1 MSTPLTLHSQ
11 SSSTYASRCPRFI
24 SPLPLVNLNSSPS
37 TTLTLLSFQGIA
49 KTLVNSLII
58 LWLFVHSL
66 LPLRL
71 NSQLALAHTHSGL
84 LPRLLYSTLLFYTT
98 TNQPPTQWL
107 LSTCGLT
114 SSALPATDRSRSTAT
129 PTALKRA
136 ECPTSKRLPPLPAR
150 RPARPASLPSP
161 TPDQAASPADLLP
174 PSSSCLPPTT
184 STRPSPTA
192 QLLARHRRLA
202 ATCPTCPLSLPTGA
216 SPPRAHTAASA
227 PCRAYPLPPRRASC
241 QTRHAWNCEHTLFH
255 SSRSDCSAGDHTK

>member
-1 MSTPLTLHSQ
+1 MHPVALASSLHCLSSTSPTFSFYHFALLSRHREDSCQLFYNNLTLRPLSASQ
-11 SSSTYASRCPRFI
+11 
-24 SPLPLVNLNSSPS
+24 
-37 TTLTLLSFQGIA
+37 Q
-49 KTLVNSLII
+49 
-58 LWLFVHSL
+58 
-66 LPLRL
+66 LRL
-71 NSQLALAHTHSGL
+71 ILLALAHSGL
-84 LPRLLYSTLLFYTT
+84 FPRLLYSSTH
-98 TNQPPTQWL
+98 NQLPTQW

-129 PTALKRA
+129 PTALKHA
-136 ECPTSKRLPPLPAR
+136 ECPTSKRLPLLPAR

-161 TPDQAASPADLLP
+161 TLDQAASPADLLP

-192 QLLARHRRLA
+192 QLLGRHRRLA
-202 ATCPTCPLSLPTGA
+202 ATCRTCHLSPPTGA

-241 QTRHAWNCEHTLFH
+241 QTRHGWNCEHTLFH